1 MTFYEK
7 FLILAAKE
15 NVWVAL
21 LVQVAAHA
29 FFDGNRSR
37 AKEEVRKLISTSV
50 LCDGQILSCENKKI
64 LLSSADSWHQVDEAF
79 LRQCSPEKREALK
92 QGILQLG
99 LIGPL

>member
-1 MTFYEK
+1 MTFYQK
-7 FLILAAKE
+7 LLILAAKE
-15 NVWVAL
+15 NIWYGPL
-21 LVQVAAHA
+21 LQAVTHA

-92 QGILQLG
+92 QGILRLG